1 MNEQI
6 DQLKKTNVNL
16 VKVKQTLEA
25 ENVDLANEV
34 KNLNQLKAESDR
46 KRKQLESTVQDLAH
60 KYQDS
65 DRSRVEMS
73 EKLAKYQVEI
83 DQMRTN
89 AIDNDSRAQQNEK
102 AALAYKQQLAEAHEA
117 NQQEIRQKLA
127 LQTKIR
133 QLEEE
138 NNNVKEQLEEK
149 NEKEEKIKVSFR
161 LKIFF

>member
-1 MNEQI
+1 LNEQI